1 MTAAP
6 DRIAINNLP
15 IATATWLHL
24 QNLDLDPDTLVHSHT
39 FTHLS
44 TSVMA
49 DRFPSLDE
57 FDAGTLRRCS
67 PDAAPDTL
75 LTHPRPERGPR

>member
-1 MTAAP
+1 VTAAP
-6 DRIAINNLP
+6 DRIAVNNLP

-24 QNLDLDPDTLVHSHT
+24 QNPDLNLALDTLVHSHIYT
-39 FTHLS
+39 PA
-44 TSVMA
+44 MA

-67 PDAAPDTL
+67 PDAPPDTL